1 MLSAFLGAF
10 EDSAEHCKDR
20 LSHLINNL
28 ASRIVD
34 ILIVAEEFPA
44 PQAPQPKD
52 TGPAIIHQ
60 KHYTIDGPGL
70 DSHHIQVKFPKI
82 LVSINLHT
90 LFADHLVP
98 YLIVLVVLDSFVGWE
113 EEVGGVECAGG

>member
-1 MLSAFLGAF
+1 VLSAFLDAL
-10 EDSAEHCKDR
+10 EHSAEHRKHR
-20 LSHLINNL
+20 LSHLIGNL

-44 PQAPQPKD
+44 PKTPQPKD
-52 TGPAIIHQ
+52 ASPAIINKKNH
-60 KHYTIDGPGL
+60 TIDGPGL

-82 LVSINLHT
+82 LVSIDLHA

-98 YLIVLVVLDSFVGWE
+98 YVIVLIVPDSFVGWE
-113 EEVGGVECAGG
+113 